1 MNPVRRC
8 LSKVDAAASL
18 PDCDLAEQ
26 VCQALDELET
36 AYPRASER
44 IVALEAVLQ
53 GYEQRRQDA
62 GAPLSRF
69 LRVCVDR
76 RQHRSARRMGEAGRS
91 VRGRPGQGR
100 GHPAGGGGGVPF
112 PQGRYGEPDAPVT
125 FR

>member
-8 LSKVDAAASL
+8 LSKVDAAATL
-18 PDCDLAEQ
+18 PDRDLAEQ

-53 GYEQRRQDA
+53 GYEQRRQDV

-76 RQHRSARRMGEAGRS
+76 RQNRWARRTSEACGS
-91 VRGRPGQGR
+91 GRGRPGQGR
-100 GHPAGGGGGVPF
+100 GHPDGGGGGVPL
-112 PQGRYGEPDAPVT
+112 PEGRYGEPDAPVT